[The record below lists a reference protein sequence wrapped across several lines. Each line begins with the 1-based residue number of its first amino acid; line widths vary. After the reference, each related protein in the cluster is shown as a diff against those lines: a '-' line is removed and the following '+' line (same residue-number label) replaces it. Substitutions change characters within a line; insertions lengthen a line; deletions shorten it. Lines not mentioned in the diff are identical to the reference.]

1 MVILY
6 AIIGAVTT
14 VGVILLRYYLEERKK
29 PPRNDKFCYNCN
41 LNFPNNYTVCPKCG
55 IKFDS

>member
-14 VGVILLRYYLEERKK
+14 VGIILLRYYLEERKK
-29 PPRNDKFCYNCN
+29 ESKNNKFCYNCN
-41 LNFPNNYTVCPKCG
+41 LNFPNNYDVCPKCG
-55 IKFDS
+55 LRFGS

>member
-14 VGVILLRYYLEERKK
+14 VGIIVLRYYLEERKK
-29 PPRNDKFCYNCN
+29 RPRNDKFCSNCN
-41 LNFPNNYTVCPKCG
+41 LNFPNNYSVCPKCG
-55 IKFDS
+55 LRFGS

>member
-14 VGVILLRYYLEERKK
+14 ISAILLRYYLAERKK
-29 PPRNDKFCYNCN
+29 TPRNDKFCYNCN
-41 LNFPNNYTVCPKCG
+41 LNYPNKYNVCPKCG
-55 IKFDS
+55 LKFGS

>member
-14 VGVILLRYYLEERKK
+14 VGIIVLRYYLEERKK
-29 PPRNDKFCYNCN
+29 RPRNDKFCYNCN
-41 LNFPNNYTVCPKCG
+41 LNFPNNYSVCPKCG
-55 IKFDS
+55 LRFGS